1 VLKLPGLIERVNLDP
16 AVPRDRKPVTARMI
30 RFLIAEGVVA
40 KPDGWNYGE
49 DHVLQVVRYFGLRA
63 AGLSVAQIAAIRQ
76 GGTLAQPVVIEL
88 APGVVLHV
96 QRGVFGSAPALAD
109 ALARIAAAVTTLNLP
124 APIAAPDTPSS
135 DTAKS
140 EIKETTDAV

>member
-1 VLKLPGLIERVNLDP
+1 MLKLPGLIERVNLDP

-76 GGTLAQPVVIEL
+76 GGTLAQPDIGVERL
-88 APGVVLHV
+88 DLEPGKGRYVGH
-96 QRGVFGSAPALAD
+96 P
-109 ALARIAAAVTTLNLP
+109 LP
-124 APIAAPDTPSS
+124 P
-135 DTAKS
+135 
-140 EIKETTDAV
+140 